1 MDDNQVTI
9 TNAYT
14 TSTPDLRELH
24 SIVKHMR
31 SNTAPGPDGLN
42 AAFYKATWSWIGI
55 DLHQVVSYFYQT
67 SQLPTNI
74 SNTVIAL
81 IHKINTPG
89 TQKTFA
95 LLVYAMSTTKL
106 LLKLWLIASN
116 ITSPI
121 SFT

>member
-9 TNAYT
+9 TDAYT
-14 TSTPDLRELH
+14 TSAPNLWEVH

-42 AAFYKATWSWIGI
+42 AAFYKATLSWIGI
-55 DLHQVVSYFYQT
+55 DVHQVVFYFYQT

-74 SNTVIAL
+74 NNTFIAL

-89 TQKTFA
+89 T
-95 LLVYAMSTTKL
+95 
-106 LLKLWLIASN
+106 
-116 ITSPI
+116 
-121 SFT
+121 